1 MTAVRSYARLVA
13 LSHSVF
19 ALPFAMAAAVLAGRH
34 VQITTAQVALL
45 IVCLVTARASAMGFN
60 RIADRD
66 VDARNPRTSGR
77 EIPRGMITV
86 AGAWA
91 FTLVN
96 AAIFVVCAALL
107 GRATL
112 MLAPIALLVLWG
124 YSLTKRFTPLSH
136 LVLGVALGLAPT
148 AVWIALTGTYGT
160 MPLLLSV
167 GVATWVAGFD
177 ILYACQDVEFDRA
190 EGLRSIPAW
199 LGLRRALQISAALH
213 VSTVGCFAAVGGV
226 AGLGWLYAAGVAV
239 VAAVLVREHAI
250 VSADDL
256 SRLDKAF
263 FDLNGYVAVVY
274 FVCVA
279 ADVWIP

>member
-1 MTAVRSYARLVA
+1 MSAVRSYARLVA

-19 ALPFAMAAAVLAGRH
+19 ALPFAMAALVLAGREEEITAR
-34 VQITTAQVALL
+34 QIVLL

-77 EIPRGMITV
+77 EIPRGVITV
-86 AGAWA
+86 TGAWA
-91 FTLVN
+91 FTIAT
-96 AAIFVVCAALL
+96 AAIFFGCAALL

-112 MLAPIALLVLWG
+112 ALAPVALLVLWG

-136 LVLGVALGLAPT
+136 LVLGLALGLAPT
-148 AVWIALTGTYGT
+148 AVWIAITGSFGAI
-160 MPLLLSV
+160 PFVLSV

-177 ILYACQDVEFDRA
+177 ILYACQDVDFDRA

-199 LGLRRALQISAALH
+199 LGLRRALQVSAALH
-213 VSTVGCFAAVGGV
+213 VLTVGCFAAVGWI
-226 AGLGWLYAAGVAV
+226 ADLGWVYAAGVAG

-250 VSADDL
+250 VTADDL

-263 FDLNGYVAVVY
+263 FDLNGYVALVY